1 MLITKHKQQGDEEE
15 EYWAGQGEF
24 PKEREG
30 KWWGGQENENGM
42 LTK

>member
-1 MLITKHKQQGDEEE
+1 MLITEHKQQEMGKRNT
-15 EYWAGQGEF
+15 GQGEF
-24 PKEREG
+24 PKEREV